1 METKTIDLTPTWTEI
16 LPALLAIWDKS
27 KGGKNIA
34 MGELMKMAR
43 SADLYNEMVKAD
55 RIKAA

>member
-27 KGGKNIA
+27 DGGKNIA
-34 MGELMKMAR
+34 MGELRKMAKL
-43 SADLYNEMVKAD
+43 ADLYNEMVKA
-55 RIKAA
+55 A

>member
-27 KGGKNIA
+27 EGGKNVA
-34 MGELMKMAR
+34 MGELMKMAEL
-43 SADLYNEMVKAD
+43 ADLYNEMVKA
-55 RIKAA
+55 A